1 MNVFAKEPRGD
12 APGRNEPGPAPRERP
27 RRSDPANLLCERQ
40 NSCPPCWNC
49 PGRNRRDERLQSPAG
64 FAPAPGSDDRIS
76 PRTSST
82 FQRFQVWDTALQ
94 TRSKDKAPAP
104 APWCGQPQPWHL
116 PLSASAALII
126 GAVLANA
133 EHPRFPSSLPV
144 EFPCIPTSDPPAADI
159 LAFARGLQSEPRE
172 LSSAQLSCLARLLAA
187 KNLTADF
194 GSFPPDLLLFFPP
207 SEVRAGACR
216 EFYARASRGNLDLLP
231 RGSSRRTRLLRGAL
245 TCLGVR
251 GRRLEPQQLGS
262 LGALVCDLEPATIPA
277 SGPAI
282 LDNLKLC
289 PALTGA
295 QQDALNA
302 LLLTGDTA
310 YGDPSSWDSRT
321 LQDLGPLVLALNQ
334 TTLSLVA
341 EAARE
346 DFRRS
351 IVAAY
356 SSQGHSQREKSLILL
371 GAFAAAS
378 AASHRR
384 LKRIV
389 DPCLSEPITVDCIPY
404 LTPEQLNLRLSGDF
418 LIKNLEAVLEQPVT
432 AESFEILKK
441 KVDQFFPWGIPEEQL
456 QRLGPLSRLYTEQ
469 EISQWT
475 LRHPDTLSALL
486 NPSGGW
492 WTDSQV
498 QQLLSRFLALG
509 GSLTGPL
516 LQQIGGKRLCNLQ
529 EEQIQQIPAEAIRTA
544 GQLNISLCSQT
555 KKEQFYRKARE
566 AFAGLASSPRP
577 YYCLIQPYLGGAP
590 AEDLKNLANTG
601 VDINM
606 KLDTF
611 LTLNPKEVQKLS
623 VTDVKNLLGKN
634 LPELKEAENKPL
646 VVSWVKI
653 QSQREL
659 DCVLGIGLQGG
670 LQEPTGTASPACP
683 TTPASITSTTTVTTS
698 PHPSTSAS
706 VTVPTPTAITS
717 HSAPQPSTVPQRT
730 PTPSTLSPPPPD
742 TPTYTGGPTVPTATP
757 TARPALTT
765 RAPCST
771 HQAPTP
777 DRATSPAVTLLTTLL
792 APSSPSAAPVPAVT
806 SRATTSAGVGINPA
820 GTTHSTVTPVPN
832 PSSAPT
838 ATPVPHSSSAPTVT
852 PVPHSSSAPTV
863 TPVPHSSSAPTV
875 TPVPNPSSV
884 PTATHSTV
892 TPVPNPSS
900 SPTVPP
906 VPHSSSAPTATHST
920 VTPVPNPSSAPTVTP
935 VPNPSSAPTAT
946 HSTVTPV
953 PNPSSSPTVPPV
965 PHSSSAPT
973 ATHSTVTPVPN
984 PSSAPT
990 VTPVPNPSSA
1000 PTATHSTV
1008 TPVPN
1013 PSSSPTV
1020 PPVPH
1025 SSSAP
1030 TATHSTVT
1038 PVPNPSSA
1046 PTATHS
1052 TVTPVPNPSSAPTV
1066 TPVPSSSSAPTAT
1079 PVPHS
1084 TSVPAAT
1091 TAPHTTPS
1099 PHKPTPIPSSTTST
1113 QTSLGS
1119 STAKP
1124 TTPPCQTSSPPR
1136 FPSPSSTTKPTPGGV
1151 PESPRPTSNGHINLQ
1166 PEPGA
1171 GSRLSSCLVPVLAA
1185 TLGNVLLWGLL

>member
-1 MNVFAKEPRGD
+1 M
-12 APGRNEPGPAPRERP
+12 
-27 RRSDPANLLCERQ
+27 
-40 NSCPPCWNC
+40 
-49 PGRNRRDERLQSPAG
+49 
-64 FAPAPGSDDRIS
+64 APATLGLRVSSDL
-76 PRTSST
+76 
-82 FQRFQVWDTALQ
+82 V
-94 TRSKDKAPAP
+94 KAA
-104 APWCGQPQPWHL
+104 A
-116 PLSASAALII
+116 AALII

-133 EHPRFPSSLPV
+133 EHPHFPSSLPV
-144 EFPCIPTSDPPAADI
+144 EFPCIPTRDAPAADI
-159 LAFARGLQSEPRE
+159 LAFARGLQSEPGE

-187 KNLTADF
+187 KKLTADF
-194 GSFPPDLLLFFPP
+194 GSFPPDLLLFFHP
-207 SEVRAGACR
+207 SEVRAGTCR

-231 RGSSRRTRLLRGAL
+231 RGSSRRRRLLRGAL

-251 GRRLEPQQLGS
+251 GSRLEPQQLGS

-310 YGDPSSWDSRT
+310 YGDPSSWNLRT

-371 GAFAAAS
+371 RAFAAAS
-378 AASHRR
+378 AASHPR
-384 LKRIV
+384 LKRSV
-389 DPCLSEPITVDCIPY
+389 DVDSCLSEPITVDCIPF
-404 LTPEQLNLRLSGDF
+404 LTPEELNLHLSGDF
-418 LIKNLEAVLEQPVT
+418 LIKNLEAVLELPLIT
-432 AESFEILKK
+432 ESFKILKK
-441 KVDQFFPWGIPEEQL
+441 KVDQFFPSGIPEEQL
-456 QRLGPLSRLYTEQ
+456 KRLGFLSRLYTEQ

-475 LRHPDTLSALL
+475 LRCSDTLSALL
-486 NPSGGW
+486 NPSEGW
-492 WTDSQV
+492 WTDSQL

-516 LQQIGGKRLCNLQ
+516 LQQIGGEHLCKLQ

-544 GQLNISLCSQT
+544 GSLNISLCSQT

-566 AFAGLASSPRP
+566 AFAGLASTPTP
-577 YYCLIQPYLGGAP
+577 YYCKIQPYLGGAP

-601 VDINM
+601 VAINM
-606 KLDTF
+606 ELATF
-611 LTLNPKEVQKLS
+611 LTLNPKELQKLS

-646 VVSWVKI
+646 VVSWVKT
-653 QSQREL
+653 QSQWEL

-683 TTPASITSTTTVTTS
+683 TTPASITSTATVTTS

-717 HSAPQPSTVPQRT
+717 HSAPQPSTVPPRT

-771 HQAPTP
+771 HQGPTP
-777 DRATSPAVTLLTTLL
+777 DRATAPAVTLLTTLL

-820 GTTHSTVTPVPN
+820 GTTHSTITPVPN

-838 ATPVPHSSSAPTVT
+838 ATPVP
-852 PVPHSSSAPTV
+852 
-863 TPVPHSSSAPTV
+863 
-875 TPVPNPSSV
+875 NP
-884 PTATHSTV
+884 
-892 TPVPNPSS
+892 
-900 SPTVPP
+900 
-906 VPHSSSAPTATHST
+906 SSAPTATHST
-920 VTPVPNPSSAPTVTP
+920 ITP
-935 VPNPSSAPTAT
+935 VPNPSSAPTA
-946 HSTVTPV
+946 
-953 PNPSSSPTVPPV
+953 
-965 PHSSSAPT
+965 
-973 ATHSTVTPVPN
+973 
-984 PSSAPT
+984 
-990 VTPVPNPSSA
+990 
-1000 PTATHSTV
+1000 
-1008 TPVPN
+1008 
-1013 PSSSPTV
+1013 
-1020 PPVPH
+1020 
-1025 SSSAP
+1025 
-1030 TATHSTVT
+1030 T

-1052 TVTPVPNPSSAPTV
+1052 TVTPVPNPSSAPTATHSTITPVPNPSSAPTATPVPNPSSAPTATHSTV
-1066 TPVPSSSSAPTAT
+1066 TPVPNPSSAPTATPVPNPSSAPTAT

-1091 TAPHTTPS
+1091 TAPHTSPS

-1113 QTSLGS
+1113 QTSLSS

-1124 TTPPCQTSSPPR
+1124 TTPPCQTSSPPG

-1166 PEPGA
+1166 PEPGS

-1185 TLGNVLLWGLL
+1185 TIGNILLQGLL